1 MRLETQYA
9 QAEPP
14 DEYETTQHLDQ
25 SLLTLRRGPSE
36 AVTGLV
42 TMENVRLINVCCFM
56 LLNWDNLPYWTE
68 SSHTHGLKSNC
79 AIILL
84 LKWFQLWP
92 LEAPSNLPFLEVT
105 RYSRL
110 IFYFPSPSPII
121 NHFSSELWF
130 FLLENGVE
138 RLKSGHWAC
147 SLFLGRYCFQPL
159 SVKRVCT
166 PMCTY
171 TLYTSVCVCVC
182 VKSWVWGFL
191 RGSVVK
197 RPSANEGDARDLV
210 SIPELGRS
218 PGERNGNPLQGSCL
232 ENSMDRGAWWA
243 TVHGVANS
251 RTGLS
256 NWTHTHYCIWL
267 ASIFLRI
274 LTLGEALRE
283 FF

>member
-182 VKSWVWGFL
+182 KIMSVGLPSWLSGKETICQWGRCKRPGFNPWVGKIPWRKKWQPTPGFL
-191 RGSVVK
+191 PGKFHGPRSLVGYSPWGCK
-197 RPSANEGDARDLV
+197 QSDRTEQLNTHTLLYLV
-210 SIPELGRS
+210 S
-218 PGERNGNPLQGSCL
+218 
-232 ENSMDRGAWWA
+232 
-243 TVHGVANS
+243 
-251 RTGLS
+251 
-256 NWTHTHYCIWL
+256 
-267 ASIFLRI
+267 
-274 LTLGEALRE
+274 
-283 FF
+283 